1 MGLDMF
7 SKYYFA
13 PRFFPGRYFAKIG
26 LTAIKIPIELTL
38 RPRGFEL
45 TLNKR
50 GFELT
55 LNTRGFELTLKDGKR

>member
-1 MGLDMF
+1 MF

-13 PRFFPGRYFAKIG
+13 PRYFPGRYFCKTG

-45 TLNKR
+45 TLNGR

-55 LNTRGFELTLKDGKR
+55 LKRRVFELTLKDGKR